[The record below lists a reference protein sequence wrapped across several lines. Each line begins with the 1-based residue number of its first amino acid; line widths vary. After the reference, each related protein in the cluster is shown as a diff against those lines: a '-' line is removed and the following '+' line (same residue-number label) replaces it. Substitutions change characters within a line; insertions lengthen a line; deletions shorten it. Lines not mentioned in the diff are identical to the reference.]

1 MGTHAGRTP
10 RLRDIEGAMIEI
22 EDRVFA
28 ALADANRRRLLTRL
42 AQSSPK
48 TATQLAREF
57 PISRQGIIKH
67 LDRLSHAGLV
77 QVQTKG
83 REKQYVFDPHSLQTP
98 SARSESIGKQWDE
111 RLQRLKDLVEDD
123 NVKP

>member
-1 MGTHAGRTP
+1 
-10 RLRDIEGAMIEI
+10 MIEI

-57 PISRQGIIKH
+57 PISRQGIVKH
-67 LDRLSHAGLV
+67 LDLLAHAGLV
-77 QVQTKG
+77 QAQTKG
-83 REKQYVFDPHSLQTP
+83 REKRYLFDPTSLQIA
-98 SARSESIGKQWDE
+98 SAWIETIGKQWDE
-111 RLQRLKDLVEDD
+111 RLQRLKNFIEDD
-123 NVKP
+123 NV

>member
-1 MGTHAGRTP
+1 
-10 RLRDIEGAMIEI
+10 MIEM

-28 ALADANRRRLLTRL
+28 ALADATRRRLLIQL

-57 PISRQGIIKH
+57 PISRQGIMKH
-67 LDRLSHAGLV
+67 LDTLSHAGLV
-77 QVQTKG
+77 LVQVKG
-83 REKQYVFDPHSLQTP
+83 REKQYVFDPHSLQTA
-98 SARSESIGKQWDE
+98 SSWIEMIGKQWDE

-123 NVKP
+123 NVKL